1 MITAKSA
8 LAGLAI
14 GFAVASIGLSSAS
27 AQTRAHRTQAAQRS
41 PIHEC
46 SVRASKYKDYSDE
59 LEHMYTFRT
68 CAARHG
74 LRGD

>member
-1 MITAKSA
+1 MTTARTA
-8 LAGLAI
+8 LAGLAP
-14 GFAVASIGLSSAS
+14 GFAFASIGLPSAS
-27 AQTRAHRTQAAQRS
+27 AQTRERHIQARS
-41 PIHEC
+41 AVHEC